1 MGQVYPNDQGPE
13 WLSIPQVTPR
23 VTLSYIRLDD
33 LQLTQTRLPTEK
45 RTQKVTISNIVVPYS
60 HDTEI

>member
-33 LQLTQTRLPTEK
+33 LQLTQTRFTHRK
-45 RTQKVTISNIVVPYS
+45 K
-60 HDTEI
+60 DTKGYHK